1 MVNPAPS
8 GILIVCGSRSQKNR
22 NAKAVS
28 HAMFPTLMSIR
39 RHTIGFSAFVL
50 SVVCAMAH
58 AETVT
63 ITEDFSTGPKW
74 DGRNNVRTER
84 GREK

>member
-1 MVNPAPS
+1 MVW
-8 GILIVCGSRSQKNR
+8 
-22 NAKAVS
+22 
-28 HAMFPTLMSIR
+28 TLMCKHHRIFGHR
-39 RHTIGFSAFVL
+39 AFVL

-58 AETVT
+58 AETV
-63 ITEDFSTGPKW
+63 IVTEDFSTGPKW